1 MRGGQPALLERRAH
15 ERIWRILVLG
25 CLLLLGRTLPAVA
38 DSISPPDTPAGR
50 ALADWLDAFNSADAS
65 RMNAY
70 SDKYQTGKPLSQQM
84 PFRIRTGGFDLTAIR
99 RSEPLRLEFV
109 VKERTGDVHDVGK
122 LTLTSSQPPHL
133 DGFVLLAIPPG
144 DPSIMGYEIDA
155 KTRDRVLE
163 QSISRLQQSYIFPD
177 VAKRMGEALRSHQKH
192 HAYEALK
199 DGDVFAERLTKDLR
213 DVSHDKHLR
222 VAFSP
227 ARFPDDLM
235 GPEPQRPSAA
245 PRPVDCLF
253 DKVEMLPG
261 NVGYV
266 KFHGF
271 VAPADCGPTAEAAM
285 TFLGNSEALI
295 FDLRDNGGGDPAMVA
310 LICSY
315 LFAGPT
321 HLNDLFERAT
331 NTTRQSWTVPYVS
344 GKRLPTV
351 PVYVLTS
358 SRTFSGAE
366 EFSYDLQTLKRATI
380 VGETTGGG
388 AHLVRPERVD
398 DRFVLVVPFARAINP
413 ITKAD
418 WEGTGVQPDVQ
429 VTAGDALMA
438 AQKLAA
444 EKLSATRLG
453 PPLAK

>member
-1 MRGGQPALLERRAH
+1 MRAGLPTLLA
-15 ERIWRILVLG
+15 
-25 CLLLLGRTLPAVA
+25 CLWMLGRPLPAAA
-38 DSISPPDTPAGR
+38 DSISPPDTPAGH
-50 ALADWLDAFNSADAS
+50 ALADWLDAFNSADVA

-70 SDKYQTGKPLSQQM
+70 SDKYQTGKPLSQQL

-99 RSEPLRLEFV
+99 QSEPLRVEFV
-109 VKERTGDVHDVGK
+109 VKERASEMRDVGK
-122 LTLTSSQPPHL
+122 LTLKVSQPPHL

-144 DPSIMGYEIDA
+144 DPAIMGYAIDA
-155 KTRDRVLE
+155 KTRDRVIE
-163 QSISRLQQSYIFPD
+163 HSISRLQQSYVFPD
-177 VAKRMGEALRSHQKH
+177 VATRMGESLRKHQKRH
-192 HAYEALK
+192 DYEAIK
-199 DGDVFAERLTKDLR
+199 DGDQFADRLTKDLR

-245 PRPVDCLF
+245 PQAINCLF
-253 DKVEMLPG
+253 DKVEMLSG

-266 KFHGF
+266 KFDGF

-285 TFLGNSEALI
+285 TFLGNSDALI

-321 HLNDLFERAT
+321 HLSDLFERAT
-331 NTTRQSWTVPYVS
+331 QSTRQSWTVPYVS

-366 EFSYDLQTLKRATI
+366 EFSYDLQSLKRATI
-380 VGETTGGG
+380 VGEATGGG
-388 AHLVRPERVD
+388 AHLVRAERVD
-398 DRFVLVVPFARAINP
+398 ERFVLVVPFARAINP
-413 ITKAD
+413 ITKTD
-418 WEGTGVQPDVQ
+418 WEGTGVQPDVK
-429 VTAGDALMA
+429 VAAADALA
-438 AQKLAA
+438 TAQKLAA

-453 PPLAK
+453 PPAAK

>member
-1 MRGGQPALLERRAH
+1 MSGSQPAQAKGRVH
-15 ERIWRILVLG
+15 ERAWTILIVG
-25 CLLLLGRTLPAVA
+25 CLLALGGALPAVA
-38 DSISPPDTPAGR
+38 ETISPPDTPAGHV
-50 ALADWLDAFNSADAS
+50 LAEWLEAFNSADAS

-70 SDKYQTGKPLSQQM
+70 SDRYQTGKPLSQQM

-99 RSEPLRLEFV
+99 QSEPLRVEFV
-109 VKERTGDVHDVGK
+109 VKERASEMHGVGK
-122 LTLTSSQPPHL
+122 LTLTDSQPPRV
-133 DGFVLLAIPPG
+133 DGFVLLVIPPG
-144 DPSIMGYEIDA
+144 DPTIMGYGIDA
-155 KTRDRVLE
+155 QTRDRVIE
-163 QSISRLQQSYIFPD
+163 HSISKLQQSYVFPEA
-177 VAKRMGEALRSHQKH
+177 AKRMGEALRKHQKH
-192 HAYEALK
+192 HDYDAIKE
-199 DGDVFAERLTKDLR
+199 GDVFAERLTKDLV

-222 VAFSP
+222 VSFSP

-245 PRPVDCLF
+245 LRPVNCLF
-253 DKVEMLPG
+253 DKLEMLPG

-266 KFHGF
+266 KLDAF
-271 VAPADCGPTAEAAM
+271 VGPADCGPTAEAAM
-285 TFLGNSEALI
+285 TFLGNSDALI

-310 LICSY
+310 LLCSY

-321 HLNDLFERAT
+321 HLNDLFDRSS

-380 VGETTGGG
+380 VGEVTGGG

-398 DRFVLVVPFARAINP
+398 DRFVVTLPFARAINP

-418 WEGTGVQPDVQ
+418 WEGTGVQPDVN
-429 VTAGDALMA
+429 VAAADALA
-438 AQKLAA
+438 TAQKLAS
-444 EKLSATRLG
+444 EKLAASGLR
-453 PPLAK
+453 PVPK